1 MKVITGTLKGREI
14 RFKPVPGV
22 RPTADKIRK
31 AMVDT
36 LRPKLPEARVLDLFA
51 GSGAIGFEALSN
63 GAASVLFVEQDRA
76 RSRAISETAVAMGQA
91 DACAVEE
98 EDAYK
103 AVERLSAEGRVYDL
117 IFADP
122 PYRSGGAVGIVSA
135 LASAKILAPDGI
147 LVVECAYEEK
157 VPAPDGCDGPL
168 RVLRTREYGGSKVV
182 YLACRD

>member
-14 RFKPVPGV
+14 RFRPVPGV

-36 LRPKLPEARVLDLFA
+36 LRPKLSEARVLDLFA

-63 GAASVLFVEQDRA
+63 GAASVFFVEADRA
-76 RSRAISETAVAMGQA
+76 RSRAISDTAAAMGQES
-91 DACAVEE
+91 ACVVEQ

-103 AVERLSAEGRVYDL
+103 VIERLSAEGFVYDL

-122 PYRSGGAVGIVSA
+122 PYRSGDAARITAHPAVSK
-135 LASAKILAPDGI
+135 LLAPDGI
-147 LVVECAYEEK
+147 LIVECAYEEK
-157 VPAPDGCDGPL
+157 VPAPDDSGGLL

-182 YLACRD
+182 YLAHRD